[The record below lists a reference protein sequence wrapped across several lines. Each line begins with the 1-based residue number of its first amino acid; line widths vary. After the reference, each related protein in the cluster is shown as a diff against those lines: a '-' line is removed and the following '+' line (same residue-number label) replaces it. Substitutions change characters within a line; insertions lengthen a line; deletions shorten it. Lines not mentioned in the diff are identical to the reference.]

1 MFIVMAGLPG
11 TGKSEVAGRLAG
23 RLRIP
28 LFSVDPI
35 EAAMLRAGI
44 SQGLETGLAAYFVVE
59 ALVDAQLRL
68 GLDAIVDAVNAEE
81 PGKEMWRELARKHG
95 VQLQI
100 IECRCSDEA
109 LHRARLAGRRRG
121 LVGFS
126 EPTWDDVQR
135 RRLAY
140 TPWGEPLL
148 ALEAAAP
155 VDSNVSAAVTWLKK
169 GSSMMSSSAP

>member
-1 MFIVMAGLPG
+1 MLVVMAGLPG

-35 EAAMLRAGI
+35 ESAMLRAGI
-44 SQGLETGLAAYFVVE
+44 PQGFETGLAGYLVVE
-59 ALVDAQLRL
+59 ALVDAHLRL

-81 PGKEMWRELARKHG
+81 PGKEMWRGLARKHR
-95 VQLQI
+95 VTLRI

-109 LHRARLAGRRRG
+109 LHRARLEGRRRG
-121 LVGFS
+121 LVEFP
-126 EPTWDDVQR
+126 EPTWDEVQR

-140 TPWGEPLL
+140 TPWCEPLL
-148 ALEAAAP
+148 ALDAASP
-155 VDSNVSAAVTWLKK
+155 LDSNVSQAVTWL
-169 GSSMMSSSAP
+169 ATLR

>member
-1 MFIVMAGLPG
+1 MVIVMAGLPA
-11 TGKSEVAGRLAG
+11 TGKSEVAERLAG
-23 RLRIP
+23 RLRTP

-35 EAAMLRAGI
+35 EAAMLRAGLVR
-44 SQGLETGLAAYFVVE
+44 GFETGLAAYLVVE

-81 PGKEMWRELARKHG
+81 PAKQIWRALARKHG
-95 VQLQI
+95 VTLRV

-109 LHRARLAGRRRG
+109 LHHARLAGRRRRA

-126 EPTWDDVQR
+126 EPTWDEVQR

-140 TPWGEPLL
+140 TPWREPVL
-148 ALEAAAP
+148 ALDAASP
-155 VDSNVSAAVTWLKK
+155 LDSNVSQAVTWLEQ
-169 GSSMMSSSAP
+169 GAA